1 MWNSDNLLGK
11 DTFDLF
17 NVPVAYEAANYL
29 QTHSICFQNALSWSL
44 QTI

>member
-1 MWNSDNLLGK
+1 MWNFDNLLGK

-17 NVPVAYEAANYL
+17 NVLVAYKAA
-29 QTHSICFQNALSWSL
+29 IQNALSWSL